1 VNLSKLIWDLVLLT
15 EKWQIMV
22 DLLDEVRADLK
33 EEQTVSLLKKYG
45 TFTVVIMGLVL
56 FAMTGNL
63 WWKSYQ
69 ESRIHKE
76 GGEFLIS
83 ALKMRANKIDDAMNE
98 LKVLAHDGQTSY
110 AVLANLNLA
119 SYQQAKKEY
128 DKAAESYKSV
138 MNHPKTPAVLA
149 EYSELMY
156 LKAKLSDSASNKQE
170 LLKHLT
176 TFVQTKPTFKSS
188 ALEILAALQIELN
201 LMQEAKESLDKLSTD
216 TNIPPTMKTRVEQ
229 LRNYVS

>member
-1 VNLSKLIWDLVLLT
+1 
-15 EKWQIMV
+15 MV

>member
-1 VNLSKLIWDLVLLT
+1 MVLPFSIYAQDPKPPVPQLLPFQQDAPAPQT
-15 EKWQIMV
+15 DEQI
-22 DLLDEVRADLK
+22 
-33 EEQTVSLLKKYG
+33 
-45 TFTVVIMGLVL
+45 
-56 FAMTGNL
+56 
-63 WWKSYQ
+63 
-69 ESRIHKE
+69 
-76 GGEFLIS
+76 
-83 ALKMRANKIDDAMNE
+83 ALK
-98 LKVLAHDGQTSY
+98 L
-110 AVLANLNLA
+110 
-119 SYQQAKKEY
+119 YQNQEY

-138 MNHPKTPAVLA
+138 MNHPKTPPVLA

-201 LMQEAKESLDKLSTD
+201 LMQEAKESLDKLTTD
-216 TNIPPTMKTRVEQ
+216 TNSPPTMKTRVEQ